1 MHDCTEKG
9 YNTFHL
15 RCGGTST
22 PAGNGVGG
30 VLVPRV
36 FGAVGV
42 ALHLVPKVM
51 YRCGVPGAYLASVFS
66 MY

>member
-1 MHDCTEKG
+1 MHDCTGKG

-36 FGAVGV
+36 FGTVGV
-42 ALHLVPKVM
+42 ALHPVPKVSVWGA
-51 YRCGVPGAYLASVFS
+51 RAYLASGIS